1 MMLGVFSDILKQFQ
15 QILECLKHSI
25 CPTYGL
31 WAGTSP
37 AMLTPCAPCSATALT
52 HARSFMCQGNSAH
65 GCSHIQETTS
75 LVEMKGGFPVF
86 TEDKTTTVL
95 NTRNWTKGR

>member
-1 MMLGVFSDILKQFQ
+1 MLSGARSGTMMLGVFSDIQ
-15 QILECLKHSI
+15 
-25 CPTYGL
+25 
-31 WAGTSP
+31 AGIQP
-37 AMLTPCAPCSATALT
+37 R
-52 HARSFMCQGNSAH
+52 HAHTVCTLLHYHPHTCMMCQGNSAH

-86 TEDKTTTVL
+86 TEGKTTTVL

>member
-1 MMLGVFSDILKQFQ
+1 MFETQHMPHIQALGWYQPSHAYTVCTLLSY
-15 QILECLKHSI
+15 
-25 CPTYGL
+25 CPHTCTLIYVPRQL
-31 WAGTSP
+31 
-37 AMLTPCAPCSATALT
+37 C
-52 HARSFMCQGNSAH
+52 H

>member
-1 MMLGVFSDILKQFQ
+1 MLGVFSDILKQFQ
-15 QILECLKHSI
+15 QILECLEHSI
-25 CPTYGL
+25 CSTYGL
-31 WAGTSP
+31 WLVP
-37 AMLTPCAPCSATALT
+37 AS
-52 HARSFMCQGNSAH
+52 HAYTMCILLIMCQGNAAH
-65 GCSHIQETTS
+65 GCSHIQETIS